1 MQPLKADGKLK
12 QANKQL
18 AAFVDLKYNLL
29 LSYATYLT
37 FYLLLRVEGA
47 SNDLVR
53 DHPVLFKIT
62 TLKKTLDGLHGLD
75 SKLESVLKR
84 KLQGKNLSLL
94 GKRPEPEF
102 AEDGKDDASEQSEPA
117 SESEA
122 EGSYDEEGENEDME
136 DDMDDNVVDT
146 DALLTRTEQRSLQTA
161 QVEALQSR
169 ISKLKK
175 DDLKSIVKSSNAP
188 KTPKVKPEEE
198 AEAKERAAKDQ
209 ARKDRAEVER

>member
-1 MQPLKADGKLK
+1 MRG
-12 QANKQL
+12 
-18 AAFVDLKYNLL
+18 
-29 LSYATYLT
+29 
-37 FYLLLRVEGA
+37 
-47 SNDLVR
+47 
-53 DHPVLFKIT
+53 HPVLFKIT

-94 GKRPEPEF
+94 GKRPEPEN
-102 AEDGKDDASEQSEPA
+102 AEDGKDDASEG
-117 SESEA
+117 SEA
-122 EGSYDEEGENEDME
+122 ASQSVIEGLEDEEGDDEEME

-146 DALLTRTEQRSLQTA
+146 DALLTRSEQRSLQTA

-188 KTPKVKPEEE
+188 KTPKVKPEDE
-198 AEAKERAAKDQ
+198 AEA
-209 ARKDRAEVER
+209 

>member
-62 TLKKTLDGLHGLD
+62 TLKKTLDGLRGLD
-75 SKLESVLKR
+75 SNLESVLRR

-94 GKRPEPEF
+94 GKRPEPED
-102 AEDGKDDASEQSEPA
+102 AKNEASEQQ
-117 SESEA
+117 SEA
-122 EGSYDEEGENEDME
+122 ASQSEADGSYDEEGGDDEDME

-146 DALLTRTEQRSLQTA
+146 DALLTRTE
-161 QVEALQSR
+161 
-169 ISKLKK
+169 
-175 DDLKSIVKSSNAP
+175 
-188 KTPKVKPEEE
+188 
-198 AEAKERAAKDQ
+198 
-209 ARKDRAEVER
+209 

>member
-62 TLKKTLDGLHGLD
+62 TLKKTLDGLRGLD
-75 SKLESVLKR
+75 SKLESVLRR

-94 GKRPEPEF
+94 GKRPEPED
-102 AEDGKDDASEQSEPA
+102 AKNEASEQQ
-117 SESEA
+117 SEA
-122 EGSYDEEGENEDME
+122 ASQSEADGSYDEEGGDDEDME

-146 DALLTRTEQRSLQTA
+146 DALLTRTE
-161 QVEALQSR
+161 
-169 ISKLKK
+169 
-175 DDLKSIVKSSNAP
+175 
-188 KTPKVKPEEE
+188 
-198 AEAKERAAKDQ
+198 
-209 ARKDRAEVER
+209 

>member
-1 MQPLKADGKLK
+1 LQPLKADGKLK

-94 GKRPEPEF
+94 GKRSAPEF
-102 AEDGKDDASEQSEPA
+102 AEDGKDEASELSEAA
-117 SESEA
+117 SQSEA
-122 EGSYDEEGENEDME
+122 EGSYDEEGDDEDME

-146 DALLTRTEQRSLQTA
+146 DALLTRTE
-161 QVEALQSR
+161 
-169 ISKLKK
+169 
-175 DDLKSIVKSSNAP
+175 
-188 KTPKVKPEEE
+188 
-198 AEAKERAAKDQ
+198 
-209 ARKDRAEVER
+209 

>member
-1 MQPLKADGKLK
+1 MIDKELPELRTLLEDLEISLQQLLTVLQPLKADGKLK

-47 SNDLVR
+47 SNDIVR

-84 KLQGKNLSLL
+84 KLQGKNLTLL
-94 GKRPEPEF
+94 GKRPEPEN
-102 AEDGKDDASEQSEPA
+102 AEDGKDEASEQSEAA
-117 SESEA
+117 SLSEA
-122 EGSYDEEGENEDME
+122 EGSYDEEGGDEDME

-146 DALLTRTEQRSLQTA
+146 DALLTRTE
-161 QVEALQSR
+161 
-169 ISKLKK
+169 
-175 DDLKSIVKSSNAP
+175 
-188 KTPKVKPEEE
+188 
-198 AEAKERAAKDQ
+198 
-209 ARKDRAEVER
+209 